1 MKEKIKYNACP
12 DVLAMIDRWL
22 KFLKDERR
30 YSEHTLDAYARD
42 LALFI
47 NFFDKPVTLDAL
59 ASLEIRDFRAFIS
72 ARAAKNIEKSSL
84 AREIAAFKN
93 FFRWLNKTHVLKNA
107 AVRVVSTPK
116 LPKTLPKSLEVSET
130 QDVLIEARNLAQSD
144 WQGLRDQ
151 AVLALLYGSGL
162 RISEAISL
170 NYGETDFHADF
181 MRVKGKGHKERL
193 VPLMPLIADVIEA
206 YLKAVPYTFK
216 NGDALFVGA
225 RGERLSPRIIQRSM
239 QKIRNYMGLPETVT
253 PHALRHS
260 FATHLLA
267 EGTDLRSIQE
277 LLGHASLAT
286 TERYTEASIETLKK
300 EYAKAFS
307 QKQSQKKAPEGA

>member
-1 MKEKIKYNACP
+1 MKEAIKYHA
-12 DVLAMIDRWL
+12 DTELQGVIESWL

-30 YSEHTLDAYARD
+30 YSAHTLDAYARD

-47 NFFDKPVTLDAL
+47 NFFDEPVTLDFL
-59 ASLEIRDFRAFIS
+59 SNLEIRDFRAFIS
-72 ARAAKNIEKSSL
+72 ARAAKNIEKTSL

-93 FFRWLNKTHVLKNA
+93 FFRWLNKAHILKNA
-107 AVRVVSTPK
+107 AVSIVSTPRLK
-116 LPKTLPKSLEVSET
+116 KSLPKSLDVSET
-130 QDVLIEARNLAQSD
+130 QDVLIEAKNLATSS

-151 AVLALLYGSGL
+151 AVLALLYGCGL
-162 RISEAISL
+162 RISEALSL

-181 MRVKGKGHKERL
+181 MRVKGKGNKERL
-193 VPLMPLIADVIEA
+193 VPLLPLVGQAIDA
-206 YLKAVPYTFK
+206 YLEALPYPRRK
-216 NGDALFVGA
+216 GDALFVGA
-225 RGERLSPRIIQRSM
+225 RGERVSPRIIQRSM
-239 QKIRNYMGLPETVT
+239 QKIRNYMGLPDTVT

-286 TERYTEASIETLKK
+286 TQRYTEASVETVKR
-300 EYAKAFS
+300 EYAKAFDEE
-307 QKQSQKKAPEGA
+307 KA